1 MSYCLSNISTL
12 CFRVHVSAN
21 TYEARSVGVI
31 NDKSYMHFAKLKSK
45 VFC

>member
-31 NDKSYMHFAKLKSK
+31 NDNIVHALCQVEK
-45 VFC
+45 

>member
-21 TYEARSVGVI
+21 TYEAIARSVGVI
-31 NDKSYMHFAKLKSK
+31 NDNIVHALCQVEK
-45 VFC
+45 